1 MCCALYCRAD
11 VPSAVISR
19 AREILAAIETTPT
32 REVDVEGVDKAICER
47 KEQIQAD
54 NSILDAI
61 RNIDVSTLTPIEAM
75 NELYRIQKE
84 VMKLYEN

>member
-1 MCCALYCRAD
+1 M
-11 VPSAVISR
+11 
-19 AREILAAIETTPT
+19 
-32 REVDVEGVDKAICER
+32 EGVNKAICER